1 MPQPR
6 RSENRRRRKQAEIA
20 PKLIGAGLL
29 LGILPLFLGKSP
41 VGLALKPMAPFGW
54 LILAIGCGLLWW
66 QARSSKQH
74 FQDIL
79 RTGDDKLPEPFLRS
93 RVEPGF
99 VDVLPTEFG
108 FAQPESRLWSATP
121 RPVPQSW
128 GAEVFDV
135 IEWRRFEAVVEA
147 LFAQAGFQT
156 KSQSH
161 GADEGV
167 DIWLYSRNN
176 PGTPVSVVQCKH
188 WQGKRVCV
196 DKVRELRGVMA
207 AKGVS
212 RGQFATTSMFTDEA
226 ISFAKESGVNLLDV
240 KKLLALIAERNKE
253 QQRALLSIALRG
265 DYWRPTCVNCGIKM
279 VERNPRKGGAAF
291 WGCEGYPRCKT
302 TLPMRAAA
310 NMKF

>member
-1 MPQPR
+1 
-6 RSENRRRRKQAEIA
+6 
-20 PKLIGAGLL
+20 
-29 LGILPLFLGKSP
+29 
-41 VGLALKPMAPFGW
+41 MAPFGW
-54 LILAIGCGLLWW
+54 LMLAIGCGLVWW
-66 QARSSKQH
+66 QARSSRPNVP
-74 FQDIL
+74 DLL
-79 RTGDDKLPEPFLRS
+79 RTQDDMAPESSLRL

-99 VDVLPTEFG
+99 VDVLPTEL
-108 FAQPESRLWSATP
+108 AVDRLEPRLWSAPP

-135 IEWRRFEAVVEA
+135 IEWRRFEALVEA
-147 LFAQAGFQT
+147 LFSQAGFET

-188 WQGKRVCV
+188 WQGKRVGV

-212 RGQFATTSMFTDEA
+212 RGQFATTSTFTEEA

-240 KKLLALIAERNKE
+240 RKLLALIAERSQE
-253 QQRALLSIALRG
+253 QQQALLSIALEG
-265 DYWRPTCVNCGIKM
+265 DYWRPTCVNCGVKM

-291 WGCEGYPRCKT
+291 WGCESFPRCKT
-302 TLPMRAAA
+302 TMPMRGASSVV
-310 NMKF
+310 